1 MGRGGFGSE
10 DRCYSV
16 SSARFVSSAT
26 VPIAIA
32 RLANH
37 EIHMRR
43 RRQSLGPDAVA
54 LTTPIPP
61 KIELITAPLKR
72 YLRMPQRYR
81 LASLDWESSVN
92 LTDRAEADRSVKY
105 RRTMPTD
112 AHPTSRVRAADE
124 LKQAALEQFAT
135 VGFAATSLQHIADHA
150 GYSKSSVLY
159 HYASKEAL
167 LEAAIEPAISQF
179 EAVLDDFLAGGRSGR
194 RHRLVDRIVDL
205 LLENRQAVHVF
216 IIQGPSLSELPIIAR
231 ANAAVRRL
239 AEAISEERES
249 VTDQVRFGVALG
261 GAAFLLTAGRA
272 FVDEDQLP
280 TDDELR
286 AALQAVLAD
295 LLAPADRRTSPITD

>member
-1 MGRGGFGSE
+1 
-10 DRCYSV
+10 
-16 SSARFVSSAT
+16 
-26 VPIAIA
+26 
-32 RLANH
+32 
-37 EIHMRR
+37 
-43 RRQSLGPDAVA
+43 
-54 LTTPIPP
+54 
-61 KIELITAPLKR
+61 
-72 YLRMPQRYR
+72 MPQRYR
-81 LASLDWESSVN
+81 LVSHDWESSVN

-167 LEAAIEPAISQF
+167 LEAAIEPAIAEF
-179 EAVLDDFLAGGRSGR
+179 EAVLEDFLAGGRGGRSGR
-194 RHRLVDRIVDL
+194 RQRLVGRIVDL

-272 FVDEDQLP
+272 FADDSQLP
-280 TDDELR
+280 IDDELR
-286 AALQAVLAD
+286 ASLHAVLGE
-295 LLAPADRRTSPITD
+295 LLAPADRRTAPITD